1 MTTAE
6 LVKQI
11 EELTPEHLAEVADF
25 VAFLRAKQPPPIRR
39 RISARGKFAHIPG
52 STDEFMQRKEEE
64 KKLEERRWK

>member
-1 MTTAE
+1 MTKAE

-11 EELTPEHLAEVADF
+11 DELTPQQQAEVADF
-25 VAFLRAKQPPPIRR
+25 VAFLRSKKPQPSRR

-52 STDEFMQRKEEE
+52 STEEFMQRKEEE